1 MYITVHFFKCCRLF
15 IHHIPLHD
23 MSFYADTIYT
33 LIIMPTREIEC
44 SL

>member
-23 MSFYADTIYT
+23 TFYADMIYT
-33 LIIMPTREIEC
+33 LIIMPTREIVC